1 MTIGARRLDHVVVAV
16 EDVKGA
22 ADVWSRTLGLPV
34 ESFLQPDGS
43 RLRLAK
49 LPAGNAFVELAM
61 PLTDDHRLAR
71 HLRERG
77 QGMFSISIEVE
88 DLDAAVRALRERDV
102 PVSTPEVGVWPGTRV
117 ARINRS
123 ATHGVSIQLLERRS

>member
-16 EDVKGA
+16 EDVKDA
-22 ADVWSRTLGLPV
+22 AEAWSRTLGLPV
-34 ESFLQPDGS
+34 ESFLQPEGS
-43 RLRLAK
+43 HLRLAK

-61 PLTDDHRLAR
+61 PLTGDHRLAR

-88 DLDAAVRALRERDV
+88 DLDGAVRALRERGV

-123 ATHGVSIQLLERRS
+123 ATHGVSIQLLGREG